1 MKNSSGSSRAAPR
14 RSRSVSMVYVGPW
27 RSMSTRLTVNRGF
40 DAVAITVI
48 R

>member
-1 MKNSSGSSRAAPR
+1 
-14 RSRSVSMVYVGPW
+14 VSTVYVTPG
-27 RSMSTRLTVNRGF
+27 RAISSLLTVNLGF

>member
-1 MKNSSGSSRAAPR
+1 
-14 RSRSVSMVYVGPW
+14 VSTVYVTPA
-27 RSMSTRLTVNRGF
+27 RSTSTRLTVNRGF